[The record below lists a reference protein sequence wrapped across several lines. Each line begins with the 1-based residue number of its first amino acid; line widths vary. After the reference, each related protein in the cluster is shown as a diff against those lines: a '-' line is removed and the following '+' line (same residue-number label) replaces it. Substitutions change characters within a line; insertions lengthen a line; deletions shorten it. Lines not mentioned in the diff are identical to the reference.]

1 MARVRLL
8 TRPGR
13 NSSRL
18 RPCAATMVS
27 ARTAFHTIA
36 ARLAVPRAASGTL
49 LISLGI
55 PSVTPISFVV
65 RRIAASTTDAHSV
78 PSLGGRISFPT
89 SPGVVIIAATVP
101 ADGNGSTA
109 G

>member
-1 MARVRLL
+1 
-8 TRPGR
+8 
-13 NSSRL
+13 
-18 RPCAATMVS
+18 MVS

-65 RRIAASTTDAHSV
+65 RRIAASVAQALHLSRLEAV
-78 PSLGGRISFPT
+78 GAGREGALLIMVTERDP
-89 SPGVVIIAATVP
+89 P
-101 ADGNGSTA
+101 NGQET
-109 G
+109 